1 MVEPDNLVLEYL
13 RAIRGDMKKM
23 ATEMHSMRIEMTAMR
38 HVMTGH
44 SIQLDHDHDEIA
56 AVPKTRVDRIEQ
68 RLDLTD

>member
-13 RAIRGDMKKM
+13 RAIRADMAKM
-23 ATEMHSMRIEMTAMR
+23 ATEMHSIRIEMTAMR
-38 HVMTGH
+38 HILTGH

-56 AVPKTRVDRIEQ
+56 VLKTRVDRIEQ

>member
-13 RAIRGDMKKM
+13 RAIRVDMAKM
-23 ATEMHSMRIEMTAMR
+23 ATEMHSIRIEMTAMR
-38 HVMTGH
+38 HILTGH

-56 AVPKTRVDRIEQ
+56 VLKTRVDRIEQ

>member
-13 RAIRGDMKKM
+13 RAMRSDIAKI
-23 ATEMHSMRIEMTAMR
+23 ATEMHMMRIEMTAMR

-56 AVPKTRVDRIEQ
+56 VLKTRVDRIEK
-68 RLDLTD
+68 RLDLAD

>member
-44 SIQLDHDHDEIA
+44 SIQLDHDDSEIA
-56 AVPKTRVDRIEQ
+56 ILKIRVDRIEK
-68 RLDLTD
+68 RLDLAD

>member
-13 RAIRGDMKKM
+13 RAIRGDMTKM
-23 ATEMHSMRIEMTAMR
+23 ATEMHMMRVEMTAVR

-56 AVPKTRVDRIEQ
+56 DLKTRVDRIEKH
-68 RLDLTD
+68 LELID